1 VFRIGQDNSPKT
13 VVVIGVVRGV
23 KTGLRDAP
31 RPQVYLPLRQQ
42 FVPRVI
48 VAARTIGGQ
57 RVAGEIRQ
65 VVASLDRNLPV
76 LNAQTLQEAIR
87 FALLPQRLSAIVSGG
102 LGLVGLLL
110 ATMGI
115 YGVTAY
121 AVAQRTREIGIRMSL
136 GATPGAVV
144 GMVLR
149 FGMSLV
155 AVGAVVG
162 LLLSA
167 ALNAVLTNV
176 FFGFP
181 PADAVAFG
189 ASAVLFAVVGLAACY
204 VPVRRATRID
214 PVVVL
219 RND

>member
-1 VFRIGQDNSPKT
+1 
-13 VVVIGVVRGV
+13 V
-23 KTGLRDAP
+23 KTGLREGP

-48 VAARTIGGQ
+48 VAARTTAGQ
-57 RVAGEIRQ
+57 RIAGEIRQ
-65 VVASLDRNLPV
+65 VVVSLDRNLPI
-76 LNAQTLQEAIR
+76 LNVQTLEEAIR
-87 FALLPQRLSAIVSGG
+87 FALLPQRVSAVVSGG
-102 LGLVGLLL
+102 LGMVGLLL

-155 AVGAVVG
+155 AVGAIVG
-162 LLLSA
+162 LALSA
-167 ALNAVLTNV
+167 ALNAVLINV

-181 PADAVAFG
+181 PADAIAFAG
-189 ASAVLFAVVGLAACY
+189 SAVVFALVGLAACY